1 MHTGI
6 DHKEGDGSDWTV
18 CEDWES
24 GTGIVNDLLTID
36 STIEPLCEHFQNKL
50 VFLEVIDAL
59 HRLTGHITDSKCQ
72 RAQHQALGYMINK
85 GKLWHVPGPKST
97 CA

>member
-36 STIEPLCEHFQNKL
+36 STIEPLRECFQNEPVVLK
-50 VFLEVIDAL
+50 VINAL
-59 HRLTGHITDSKCQ
+59 HELTGHITDSK
-72 RAQHQALGYMINK
+72 R
-85 GKLWHVPGPKST
+85 
-97 CA
+97 